1 MNNKGII
8 FKKII
13 FLYLIT
19 AKFGSFAVERQEA
32 EVSSQEHLS
41 KAFLYQL
48 DIEPST
54 SQPRP
59 PVYLLGTHHD
69 LPHTFIRKE
78 IKDKLEK
85 SPILVREKGPNS
97 KSFDCDELL
106 EFDGIS
112 LKTLREE
119 GLVMPANQDWLA
131 LHLTS
136 EQRRLLSEKF
146 KADVQRR
153 WNLSLAEVAPAV
165 YYYCLQRVI
174 SQWSPTQATTSAQ
187 ERSDKP
193 ASTASD
199 NAVARPTGGACTVE
213 DYFISNH
220 DSSSSTTSEDHSIGL
235 EDNVIRLK
243 CIYKMNE
250 LVEQGVK
257 VSVEK
262 LKRCLDFILL
272 VNTAD
277 KAVIEAAYEKLWQ
290 DHVLIFYNTLAKPFE
305 FTPASLKEFSKNVE
319 TFKKNSFKAFVEE
332 NIQEFSLGA
341 SESVVKRN
349 RVWVPRIKQILK
361 ENPDN
366 SILIIVG
373 ATHLAG
379 QNSLT
384 RLLQAEGYN
393 FSPVEEKVFNIEPS
407 NIEILR
413 DVLSIKS
420 Q

>member
-1 MNNKGII
+1 MNNKIII
-8 FKKII
+8 FNKII
-13 FLYLIT
+13 FLYLLT
-19 AKFGSFAVERQEA
+19 AKFCSFAVETQEPQA
-32 EVSSQEHLS
+32 SSQEHPP

-48 DIEPST
+48 EREPDT

-59 PVYLLGTHHD
+59 PVYLLGTHHC
-69 LPHTFIRKE
+69 LPHTFIREE
-78 IKDKLEK
+78 IKDKIEK
-85 SPILVREKGPNS
+85 SQILVLEKGPDS
-97 KSFDCDELL
+97 KSVDCDELL
-106 EFDGIS
+106 EFDGIP

-119 GLVMPANQDWLA
+119 GLVMSSNQDWLSR
-131 LHLTS
+131 HLTF
-136 EQRRLLSEKF
+136 EQRQLLTEKF
-146 KADVQRR
+146 ETDVKRR

-165 YYYCLQRVI
+165 YYYCLQRAI

-187 ERSDKP
+187 ERSDKSD
-193 ASTASD
+193 ATASD

-213 DYFISNH
+213 DYFLSNH
-220 DSSSSTTSEDHSIGL
+220 DSSSSPTPADHSLGV
-235 EDNVIRLK
+235 EDNAIRLK
-243 CIYKMNE
+243 YIYKMNE
-250 LVEQGVK
+250 LVEQGFK
-257 VSVEK
+257 VSIEK
-262 LKRCLDFILL
+262 LKQCLDFILL

-290 DHVLIFYNTLAKPFE
+290 DHVLIFYNPLAKPFE
-305 FTPASLKEFSKNVE
+305 FTPASLEEFSKNVE
-319 TFKKNSFKAFVEE
+319 TFKKNSFKAFSEE
-332 NIQEFSLGA
+332 NIQEFSLGV